1 MAEKAVKL
9 EAENLTN
16 NTLSITPLQGRLIG
30 ACGILFC
37 LLIVL
42 SIISAILNFKKKN
55 KKRAILQIVLSVIAL
70 AISFYIVGNS
80 INIFGM
86 NSDLYM
92 GLIILSLGN
101 ILTFINIFK
110 K

>member
-1 MAEKAVKL
+1 MAEQDVKL
-9 EAENLTN
+9 ATEDLTN
-16 NTLSITPLQGRLIG
+16 NTLSITPMQGRLIG
-30 ACGILFC
+30 TCGILFC

-42 SIISAILNFKKKN
+42 SIISAILNFEKKN
-55 KKRAILQIVLSVIAL
+55 KKRAIYQIALSVIAL
-70 AISFYIVGNS
+70 ALSFYIVGNS
-80 INIFGM
+80 ISIFGM
-86 NSDLYM
+86 NSDLYI